1 MAERDDEIDALFAA
15 DDELPGRP
23 VEVEPVEISP
33 PPPEVF
39 EGEVIVAPERDPI
52 LHITER
58 CVLCGREFRAIDGH
72 ECRARVIR
80 AGSLFDR
87 RRV

>member
-1 MAERDDEIDALFAA
+1 MADRDEIDALLARA
-15 DDELPGRP
+15 DDLAPEP
-23 VEVEPVEISP
+23 VEVERVEIAA

-39 EGEVIVAPERDPI
+39 EGEVITHPEINPV

-58 CVLCGREFRAIDGH
+58 CVLCGREFRMIDGH

-87 RRV
+87 RRI